1 MRVDSLVVLAR
12 NVRAALDDRFG
23 ERPQEALVELD
34 DLVRHAATLRPAI
47 EARAAALEYRP
58 QTLFEEA

>member
-23 ERPQEALVELD
+23 ERPQEALDELD